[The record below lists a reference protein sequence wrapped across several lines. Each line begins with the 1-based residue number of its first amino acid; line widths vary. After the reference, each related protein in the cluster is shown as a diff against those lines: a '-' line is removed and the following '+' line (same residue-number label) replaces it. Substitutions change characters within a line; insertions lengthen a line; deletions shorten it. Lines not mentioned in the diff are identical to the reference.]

1 MAKAAI
7 SSRLEVIIQDDI
19 TGAQRS
25 YLGPREITLLNLPLG
40 SFICVVTPTTDY
52 ICSLWPSKERN
63 DSIIYSR
70 TVCRQ
75 KALDKNDSKYSLKP
89 LHVSEGKCIHIE
101 VICNLSDIARFRKY
115 EKLNKKISRI
125 CSNCLYKMCVA
136 ENFVVDLS
144 NCKLASL
151 CGISKILIKRIPSG
165 SSVKVDAEAF
175 IVSSHTEIVVDNIQS
190 KEKFNQVSKPAR
202 KLIGG
207 LDELVQT
214 LQDLIKLPFDH
225 QEQFQQLGTSPPHGI
240 LLRGPPGCG
249 KTTLVKDIANN
260 CNAYLITVNGPE
272 VIGPHPGES
281 EDNLRR
287 VFHQAIMAAEEGPC
301 ILFIDEVDVLC
312 PKQGKSGGLEE
323 SRLTSQLLTLLDDLP
338 ADHRLIVIAA
348 TNRPSALHPSLRR
361 PGRLDREIMI
371 NVPSMAQR
379 REILYLHTQTLHLAE
394 DVDLNCL
401 AEITNGYVGADL
413 AALCHEA
420 GYLALGRFIVKQDE
434 TSERQIIHQDDF
446 LTAFKNYRP
455 SLQKGVEGIVDL
467 KPVLWEQIGGL
478 ETVKQK
484 IKQAVEWPLRH
495 SEAFVRMGLPCP
507 RGVLLYGPPGCSK
520 TTLVR
525 AAATACH
532 ATFLSLSGAQLYSP
546 FVGDSEKM
554 VSEVFQRARMAPPSI
569 IFLDEIDSI
578 VGKRSEGGHR
588 GVQER
593 VLSTLLNEMDGVG
606 MKLDDKMDSQ
616 GSRRI
621 LEGSIQDA
629 EHVSKVT
636 TVRGSNLD
644 ILVVAATN
652 RPELLDEALT
662 RPGRLDRII
671 YVPPPDRQA
680 RFDILRLFTQKMPL
694 ESVDLNLLS
703 SQTEFYTG
711 ADLENLCREAAL
723 NALTRDIK
731 STKVTYADF
740 VKALYYN
747 KASLTQEFVE
757 KYSQYKS
764 STFDESSKNKER
776 KVS

>member
-1 MAKAAI
+1 MTEASI
-7 SSRLEVIIQDDI
+7 SSKLEMLVHDDS
-19 TGAQRS
+19 TGAQRC
-25 YLGPREITLLNLPLG
+25 YLGPREITILNVPLG
-40 SFICVVTPTTDY
+40 SFICVVTPTKDY
-52 ICSLWPSKERN
+52 ICSLWPSKVRN
-63 DSIIYSR
+63 DGSMIYSK
-70 TVCRQ
+70 TVCRI
-75 KALDKNDSKYSLKP
+75 KALDNTDSKYRLKP
-89 LHVSEGKCIHIE
+89 LHVSEGKCIHID
-101 VICNLSDIARFRKY
+101 VVCNLSDIARFRKY
-115 EKLNKKISRI
+115 ENLNKKISRI

-136 ENFVVDLS
+136 ENFVVDLRHC
-144 NCKLASL
+144 NLASL
-151 CGISKILIKRIPSG
+151 CGISKILITKIPSG
-165 SSVKVDAEAF
+165 SLVKVDAEAF
-175 IVSSHTEIVVDNIQS
+175 IISSHTEIVVDNIRS
-190 KEKFNQVSKPAR
+190 NEKFNQVSKSTR

-207 LDELVQT
+207 LDDLMQT
-214 LQDLIKLPFDH
+214 LEDLIKLPFHH
-225 QEQFQQLGTSPPHGI
+225 QKQFKQLGTSLPHGI

-249 KTTLVKDIANN
+249 KTSLVRHIANN
-260 CNAYLITVNGPE
+260 CDAYLIAVNGPE

-281 EDNLRR
+281 EDNLRKL
-287 VFHQAIMAAEEGPC
+287 FQHAILAAEEGPC
-301 ILFIDEVDVLC
+301 ILFIDEIDVLC
-312 PKQGKSGGLEE
+312 PKQAKSGGLEE

-379 REILYLHTQTLHLAE
+379 REILDLHTQVLPLAE
-394 DVDLNCL
+394 DVDLDWL

-420 GYLALGRFIVKQDE
+420 AYLALGRFIVKQ
-434 TSERQIIHQDDF
+434 SERQHIHQEDF
-446 LTAFKNYRP
+446 LTAFRKHRP

-478 ETVKQK
+478 EDVKQK

-495 SEAFVRMGLPCP
+495 SEAFARMGLPCP

-546 FVGDSEKM
+546 FVGSSEKM
-554 VSEVFQRARMAPPSI
+554 VAEVFQRARMALPSI

-606 MKLDDKMDSQ
+606 IKLDDKMDSQ
-616 GSRRI
+616 HSRRI
-621 LEGSIQDA
+621 LEGSIQDV
-629 EHVSKVT
+629 EQHNSKVT
-636 TVRGSNLD
+636 TLRRNNLD

-680 RFDILRLFTQKMPL
+680 RLDILRLFTQKMPL
-694 ESVDLNLLS
+694 EGVDLMLLS

-723 NALTRDIK
+723 NALTRDMET
-731 STKVTYADF
+731 TKVTYADF

-747 KASLTQEFVE
+747 RASLTPESIE
-757 KYSQYKS
+757 KYSRYKS
-764 STFDESSKNKER
+764 STFDVSFKIKER
-776 KVS
+776 KVL